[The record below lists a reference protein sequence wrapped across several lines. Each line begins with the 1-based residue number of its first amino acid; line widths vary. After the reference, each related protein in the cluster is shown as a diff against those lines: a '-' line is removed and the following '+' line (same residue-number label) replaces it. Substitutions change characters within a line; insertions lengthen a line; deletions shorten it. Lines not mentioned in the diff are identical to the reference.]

1 MFLHLEIKCRFGA
14 KSAVFEC
21 RNFLYAYFLSSIS
34 RFSAGVRFSRP
45 ADSVN
50 KAGLI
55 FYFWKR
61 ARFILDFWKK
71 GRAWCP
77 PTNMNISA
85 HCKKF
90 LSFTTPTLI
99 ISGYDFLICL
109 QQSIKKKAEFRK
121 NTENFHASVRR
132 AIF

>member
-1 MFLHLEIKCRFGA
+1 MYKNILVLKFSDECAIIEAQSRSRHQKLFRSFNKMFPHLETKWHFGA

-55 FYFWKR
+55 FYF
-61 ARFILDFWKK
+61 
-71 GRAWCP
+71 
-77 PTNMNISA
+77 
-85 HCKKF
+85 
-90 LSFTTPTLI
+90 
-99 ISGYDFLICL
+99 
-109 QQSIKKKAEFRK
+109 
-121 NTENFHASVRR
+121 
-132 AIF
+132 